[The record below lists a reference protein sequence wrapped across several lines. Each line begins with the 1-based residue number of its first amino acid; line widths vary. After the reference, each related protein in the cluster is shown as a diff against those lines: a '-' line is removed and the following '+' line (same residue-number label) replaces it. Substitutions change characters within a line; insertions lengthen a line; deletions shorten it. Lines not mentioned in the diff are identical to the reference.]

1 MPLDPSIISGLKQPQ
16 FESPTNALMNLLQ
29 VSSAQ
34 RQNQLMDFNL
44 GEKEREADD
53 TRKMNRIYQMAV
65 EADGKVNRNKLLSEA
80 ATSGL
85 GSHIPKLQKG
95 FVDLDNGQADV
106 DKKRA
111 EAQKAAQEAA
121 EHQYEMAG
129 QLASAWAKNP
139 GVTQKDIRSGLAAA
153 AHIQVIK
160 PEIYQAKLAELDGL
174 PDDPRSLNQ
183 WATGTLMQVMKS
195 KDSMGFI
202 RPDANTVANNERIV
216 SEGKLDRENRIKVQ
230 QMAGAR
236 QDAKGK
242 GNADA
247 SLDNDTLDM
256 MADQALRGD
265 RSVFQNVGRG
275 AQGSANL
282 VALRGRI
289 TQKAKAQGITGADL
303 ASITADF
310 SGLTAGLRT
319 SSNISARIENA
330 AEEASQLAPL
340 AVEAGRQVARSGFL
354 PFGKAQVMF
363 DTNANDP
370 ALNKFATA
378 NMGLATAYANA
389 MARGQKATVHDMQEA
404 RELLSKAKSQ
414 QAYEAIVTQMQQE
427 IAAAQ
432 RAPQQVRENLRGQ
445 INGKGGH
452 GAQSTQPTKASPTL
466 PAKNS
471 RGWTLM
477 RDAQGNQAYV
487 SPDGKQHEEVH

>member
-34 RQNQLMDFNL
+34 RKSQLMDFEL
-44 GEKEREADD
+44 EDKEREATD
-53 TRKMNRIYQMAV
+53 TRSMNRIYQMAV
-65 EADGKVNRNKLLSEA
+65 DADGKLNRDRLFSEA
-80 ATSGL
+80 ASKGL
-85 GSHIPKLQKG
+85 GSHIPKMQKN
-95 FVDLDNGQADV
+95 FAEIDKEQAITGNNN
-106 DKKRA
+106 A
-111 EAQKAAQEAA
+111 SAAKAAQETAG
-121 EHQYEMAG
+121 HQFEIAG
-129 QLASAWAKNP
+129 QLASAWAQNP
-139 GVTQKDIRSGLAAA
+139 SITQQQIRSGLAAA
-153 AHIQVIK
+153 AHSKVIG
-160 PEIYQAKLAELDGL
+160 PDIYQAKLTELDGL

-183 WATGTLMQVMKS
+183 WATGTVQQVMKA
-195 KDSMGFI
+195 KESMSFI
-202 RPDANTVANNERIV
+202 KPDANTVATNERIV
-216 SEGKLDRENRIKVQ
+216 SEGKLDRDNRIKVQ

-242 GNADA
+242 GSADA